1 VKAIGSGR
9 PRAGYRILRL
19 RARTWLSGLI
29 SGDDGT
35 IDQDFVTAIAE
46 LSFPGV
52 RPQNAAQVITSIAD
66 VPRSPP
72 RR

>member
-1 VKAIGSGR
+1 
-9 PRAGYRILRL
+9 LRL

-29 SGDDGT
+29 SDDDGT

-52 RPQNAAQVITSIAD
+52 RPKNAAQVITSVAD
-66 VPRSPP
+66 VRDH
-72 RR
+72 R